1 MTMTQ
6 GTGVPELT
14 SELVLVSQGSCV
26 QLAGQTDQPDV
37 LQVAKRAHS
46 HTVVLSL

>member
-1 MTMTQ
+1 MHEFTL
-6 GTGVPELT
+6 ER
-14 SELVLVSQGSCV
+14 VLVSQGSCA
-26 QLAGQTDQPDV
+26 QPAGQTDQLDV